1 MDNIYKAIDNIMTKT
16 EKHKLPVLL
25 IDKSILVP
33 IPSNFHEIEI
43 EQNEFL
49 VTQKFQTKNESYDDA
64 FIFAFTDSTS
74 TVLEIGLLCSITNQ
88 QLSQGKLKIQFS
100 SMRKVEQVKL
110 TDNSYCE
117 FELSKS
123 VLDKENIVFLDSFIS
138 RTSSHPMLKGITQ
151 DSNTSSFSKAICIN
165 KILMLI
171 GSDNDLLYRYIKSSD
186 WYQKICV
193 ANLILDKYYS
203 DATID
208 FSKENVIDAN
218 KTGLPEHVNAK
229 LAHEKKRLSM
239 ISPSSQEYSA
249 TQDYVELLEKIP
261 WTVENEEV
269 INVQK
274 IKEDLSKSHYG
285 LDTIK
290 NEILDFYALKELT
303 GVTASS
309 CLLFSG
315 PPGTGKTTIAK
326 SIANS
331 TGRDLIVIAL
341 GGVSDESEF
350 RGHRR
355 TYTGARPG
363 RIVSAF
369 ANAKSMNPIIL
380 LDEIDKI
387 STNNSKGDP
396 FGALLEILDPEQNKT
411 FIDRFL
417 EIPFDLSKCSFIC
430 TANDINNIPEP
441 IMDRLDNIKFIDYTP
456 EQKIN
461 IINNYI
467 IKKVCANYKME
478 KFSLSFSNELI
489 EYLANEFNLRKITRE
504 FERLYRKA
512 ASTLLTK
519 EKNIEVIDLD
529 FYHTMYE
536 EEIVAKPTKKKRIGF

>member
-1 MDNIYKAIDNIMTKT
+1 MNDIYKAIDNIMTKT

-25 IDKSILVP
+25 IDKSLLVP
-33 IPSNFHEIEI
+33 IPSNFHEIEL
-43 EQNEFL
+43 EQAEFL
-49 VTQKFQTKNESYDDA
+49 TTQKFQMQNEIYDDA
-64 FIFAFTDSTS
+64 FIFALTDSKS
-74 TVLEIGLLCSITNQ
+74 NVLEIGLLCSITNQ
-88 QLSQGKLKIQFS
+88 QLSQDKLKIQFS
-100 SMRKVEQVKL
+100 SMRKVEQIKIIE
-110 TDNSYCE
+110 NSYCE

-123 VLDKENIVFLDSFIS
+123 VLDKENIVFLDSFIARAS
-138 RTSSHPMLKGITQ
+138 DHPMLKGITQ
-151 DSNTSSFSKAICIN
+151 LTTNSGFSKAICIN

-171 GSDNDLLYRYIKSSD
+171 GSDNDLLYRYVKSSD
-186 WYQKICV
+186 WYQKVCV
-193 ANLILDKYYS
+193 ANLILDNYYR
-203 DATID
+203 DVKFG
-208 FSKENVIDAN
+208 FSEEKIVDST
-218 KTGLPEHVNAK
+218 KTSLPEHVSEK
-229 LAHEKKRLSM
+229 LANEKKRLSI

-261 WTVENEEV
+261 WSIENQEV

-396 FGALLEILDPEQNKT
+396 FGALLEILDPEQNKS

-456 EQKIN
+456 EQKTN

-467 IKKVCANYKME
+467 VSRVCANYKME
-478 KFSLSFSNELI
+478 KFNLKFTDDLI
-489 EYLANEFNLRKITRE
+489 DYLANEYNLRKITRE

-512 ASTLLTK
+512 ASTLIVDNNALK
-519 EKNIEVIDLD
+519 EIDLS
-529 FYHTMYE
+529 FYKSMYE
-536 EEIVAKPTKKKRIGF
+536 EEQTVKQVKKKRIGF

>member
-49 VTQKFQTKNESYDDA
+49 VTENFQTKNEAYSDS
-64 FIFAFTDSTS
+64 FIFALTDSKT
-74 TVLEIGLLCSITNQ
+74 TVLEIGLLCSVTNQ

-100 SMRKVEQVKL
+100 SMRKVEQIKL
-110 TDNSYCE
+110 TDSPYCE

-123 VLDKENIVFLDSFIS
+123 VLDKENVIFLDSFLS
-138 RTSSHPMLKGITQ
+138 RTASHPMLKGITQ
-151 DSNTSSFSKAICIN
+151 DSNNSSFSKAICVN

-171 GSDNDLLYRYIKSSD
+171 GSDNDLLYRYIKASD

-193 ANLILDKYYS
+193 ANLILDRYYG

-208 FSKENVIDAN
+208 FSTGNVVDSN
-218 KTGLPEHVNAK
+218 QTSLPEHVNAK
-229 LAHEKKRLSM
+229 LMHEKKRLSM

-387 STNNSKGDP
+387 STSNSKGDP
-396 FGALLEILDPEQNKT
+396 FGALLEILDPEQNKE

-456 EQKIN
+456 EQKTN

-467 IKKVCANYKME
+467 INKVCNNYKME
-478 KFSLSFSNELI
+478 KFSLSFSPELVD
-489 EYLANEFNLRKITRE
+489 YLANEFNLRKITRE

-512 ASTLLTK
+512 ASALLTK

-529 FYHTMYE
+529 FYHAMYE

>member
-49 VTQKFQTKNESYDDA
+49 VTENFQTKNEAYSDS
-64 FIFAFTDSTS
+64 FIFALTDSTT
-74 TVLEIGLLCSITNQ
+74 TVLEIGLLCSVTNQ

-100 SMRKVEQVKL
+100 SMRKVEQIKL
-110 TDNSYCE
+110 TDSPYCE

-123 VLDKENIVFLDSFIS
+123 VLDKENVIFLDSFLS
-138 RTSSHPMLKGITQ
+138 RTASHPMLKGITQ
-151 DSNTSSFSKAICIN
+151 DSNNSSFSKAICVN

-171 GSDNDLLYRYIKSSD
+171 GSDNDLLYRYIKASD

-193 ANLILDKYYS
+193 ANLILDRYYG

-208 FSKENVIDAN
+208 FSTGNVVDSN
-218 KTGLPEHVNAK
+218 QTSLPEHVNAK
-229 LAHEKKRLSM
+229 LMHEKKRLSM

-387 STNNSKGDP
+387 STSNSKGDP
-396 FGALLEILDPEQNKT
+396 FGALLEILDPEQNKE

-456 EQKIN
+456 EQKTN

-467 IKKVCANYKME
+467 INKVCNNYKME
-478 KFSLSFSNELI
+478 KFSLSFSPELVD
-489 EYLANEFNLRKITRE
+489 YLANEFNLRKITRE

-512 ASTLLTK
+512 ASALLTK

-529 FYHTMYE
+529 FYHAMYE
-536 EEIVAKPTKKKRIGF
+536 EEIVTKPTKKKRIGF